1 MSTLIGTGTYGL
13 NEAARLTQVHSN
25 TARNWFIGAPSMGRN
40 ALFRGD
46 DLRVVNS
53 NRAVS
58 FLDLIDLLVV
68 GRFRAVGVKLQ
79 TIRKVYARLIDDLD
93 SSHPFSMRELLTDGR
108 TIFMRTLDHVG
119 DSQLREVI
127 SSQHVMPE
135 VLDPYLQ
142 KIEYSRE
149 TRLAARWHIADGIVI
164 DPDRSFGKPVVASE
178 GTSTY
183 VLAQAYWV
191 NDKDEDLVAD
201 LFDTSPQAVLQAV
214 AFEGEY
220 APGCAA

>member
-1 MSTLIGTGTYGL
+1 MKTLLGTGTYGL
-13 NEAARLTQVHSN
+13 NEAARLAQVHSS
-25 TARNWFIGAPSMGRN
+25 TARYWFLGAPSSGRKP
-40 ALFRGD
+40 LFRTD

-68 GRFRAVGVKLQ
+68 GRFRAAGVKLQ
-79 TIRKVYARLIDDLD
+79 TIRKVYARLRGDLE
-93 SSHPFSMRELLTDGR
+93 STHPFSMRELLTDGQ

-119 DSQLREVI
+119 DAHLSEVI
-127 SSQHVMPE
+127 SSQHAMPE

-142 KIEYSRE
+142 KIEYSTD
-149 TRLAARWHIADGIVI
+149 TRLAARWHIADGIII
-164 DPDRSFGKPVVASE
+164 DPDKSFGKPVVASE

-183 VLAQAYWV
+183 VLAQAYWA
-191 NDKDEDLVAD
+191 NNKDEDLVAD
-201 LFDTSPQAVLQAV
+201 LFDTSPQAVRQAV

-220 APGCAA
+220 APGHAA